1 MTTNEPNSHKKLVVI
16 IPALNEEKTIADVIK
31 DIPSSI
37 PGISQTDIIV
47 IDDGSTDKT
56 AQIAQA
62 NNAFVIHHPRTMGVG
77 AAFHTG
83 LHHALEHSPDIIVNI
98 DADGQFNPQDIPKLI
113 KPIQDQKAWFTTCTR
128 FAKPEWIP
136 QMPLMKKLGN
146 KWMVYL
152 INIITGKKFTDVS
165 CGFRAYSKETAL
177 RLILFGQFTY
187 TQESLID
194 LAFKDIPIVEVPL
207 KVQGQ
212 RKHGKSRVAN
222 NLWRYGIKSASI
234 IIRTARD
241 YRPTYFFG
249 FPGLVVF
256 FTGVAIGIFLLI
268 HWLKTGQ
275 TSPYRSLV
283 QLSSVL
289 LILGFLLGFIA
300 MLADM
305 MHRNRILLDKIV
317 YLTRKKAHE
326 AKNNSHQDL
335 Y

>member
-1 MTTNEPNSHKKLVVI
+1 MNINDPNNKQKLVVI

-31 DIPSSI
+31 DIPSDI
-37 PGISQTDIIV
+37 PGIFQTDIIV

-56 AQIAQA
+56 ADIAQA
-62 NNAFVIHHPRTMGVG
+62 NNAFVVQHPRTMGVG

-83 LHHALEHSPDIIVNI
+83 LHHALEHGSDIIVNI
-98 DADGQFNPQDIPKLI
+98 DADGQFNPKDIPKLI
-113 KPIQDQKAWFTTCTR
+113 KPIQDKQAWFTTCTR
-128 FAKPEWIP
+128 FAKPELIP
-136 QMPLMKKLGN
+136 QMPLLKKLGN

-165 CGFRAYSKETAL
+165 CGFRAYSRETAL

-187 TQESLID
+187 TQETLID
-194 LAFKDIPIVEVPL
+194 LAFKDIPIIEVPL
-207 KVQGQ
+207 KVQGE
-212 RKHGKSRVAN
+212 RVYGKSRVAN

-249 FPGLVVF
+249 FPGLIIILLGIS
-256 FTGVAIGIFLLI
+256 TGTFLLI

-275 TSPYRSLV
+275 TFPYRSLV

-289 LILGFLLGFIA
+289 IILGFLLGFIA

-317 YLTRKKAHE
+317 YLTRKKAYE
-326 AKNNSHQDL
+326 TKNNDLHDL

>member
-1 MTTNEPNSHKKLVVI
+1 MPITNQSDNQKLVVI
-16 IPALNEEKTIADVIK
+16 IPALNEEKTIASVIN
-31 DIPSSI
+31 DIPSNI
-37 PGISQTDIIV
+37 PGISQTDVIIV
-47 IDDGSTDKT
+47 DDGSTDKT
-56 AQIAQA
+56 AEIAQT
-62 NNAFVIHHPRTMGVG
+62 NNAFVVRHPRTMGVG

-83 LHHALEHSPDIIVNI
+83 LHHALEHGSDIIVNI
-98 DADGQFNPQDIPKLI
+98 DADGQFNPKDIPELI
-113 KPIQDQKAWFTTCTR
+113 KPIQDKKAWFTTCTR
-128 FAKPEWIP
+128 FAKPELIP
-136 QMPLMKKLGN
+136 QMPVIKKLGN

-152 INIITGKKFTDVS
+152 VNIITGKKFTDVS
-165 CGFRAYSKETAL
+165 CGFRAYSRETAL

-187 TQESLID
+187 TQETLID
-194 LAFKDIPIVEVPL
+194 LAFKDIPIIEVPL
-207 KVQGQ
+207 KVRGE
-212 RKHGKSRVAN
+212 REHGKSRVAN

-234 IIRTARD
+234 IVRTARD

-256 FTGVAIGIFLLI
+256 LLGVAAGLFLLV

-317 YLTRKKAHE
+317 YLTRKKAYE
-326 AKNNSHQDL
+326 AKNSNIQDL

>member
-1 MTTNEPNSHKKLVVI
+1 MTINNQQNSQKLVII
-16 IPALNEEKTIADVIK
+16 IPALNEEKTIADVINA
-31 DIPSSI
+31 IPSNISN
-37 PGISQTDIIV
+37 ISQTDVIV

-56 AQIAQA
+56 AQIAET
-62 NNAFVIHHPRTMGVG
+62 NNAFVVQHPKTIGVG

-83 LHHALEHSPDIIVNI
+83 LRHALQHGADIIVNI
-98 DADGQFNPQDIPKLI
+98 DADGQFNPKDIPELI
-113 KPIQDQKAWFTTCTR
+113 KPIQDKKAWFTTCTR
-128 FAKPEWIP
+128 FAKPELIP
-136 QMPLMKKLGN
+136 EMPTIKRFGN

-165 CGFRAYSKETAL
+165 CGFRAYSRETAL

-187 TQESLID
+187 TQETFID

-207 KVQGQ
+207 KVRGQ
-212 RKHGKSRVAN
+212 REHGKSRVAN

-256 FTGVAIGIFLLI
+256 LIGVAIGVFLLI

-283 QLSSVL
+283 QVSSVF

-317 YLTRKKAHE
+317 YLTRKKAYE
-326 AKNNSHQDL
+326 AKNNDHQNP